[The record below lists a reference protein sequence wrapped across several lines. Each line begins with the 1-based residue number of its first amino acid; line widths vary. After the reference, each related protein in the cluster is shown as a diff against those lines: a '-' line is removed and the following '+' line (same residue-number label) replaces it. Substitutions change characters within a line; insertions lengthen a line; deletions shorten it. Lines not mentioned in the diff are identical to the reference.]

1 MSTCETQVLISST
14 QCNVIE
20 VCTPGPQGPTGPL
33 GNPGP
38 TGPAGGPTGP
48 TGPPNIPGPP
58 EFTVILPATIPSGI
72 NDSFSPFGYV
82 GGSTNA
88 LLLTGTDYTSGLAGI
103 SAFNVPAGFTLVL
116 WNASTTLPITL
127 LNQAS
132 ASAPNEFSCSNNGTQ
147 IIPPL
152 GRVMLTYLDNQWVVG
167 PSGVSGVGPS
177 LAYAPFSGTVDPGT
191 GITGFSGLTGRLN
204 VTLAGNTTFV
214 GFPAGAYDGMP
225 LTVLIVGGNYTLTFS
240 PRNASTAGAQFLAS
254 DFYEILQYDALS
266 MYYDGGLGQWV
277 IIA

>member
-20 VCTPGPQGPTGPL
+20 VCTPGPQGPTGPM

-38 TGPAGGPTGP
+38 TGPFAGPTGP
-48 TGPPNIPGPP
+48 TGPPNTPGPP

-88 LLLTGTDYTSGLAGI
+88 LVLTGTDYTSALAGL
-103 SAFNVPAGFTLVL
+103 SAFNVPAGFTLVI

-132 ASAPNEFSCSNNGTQ
+132 ASSPNEFSCSNNDTQ

-152 GRVMLTYLDNQWVVG
+152 GRVMLTYLDSQWVVG
-167 PSGVSGVGPS
+167 PSGVVGYGPA
-177 LAYAPFSGTVDPGT
+177 LAYAPFSGAVDPGA

-204 VTLAGNTTFV
+204 VTLSGNTTF
-214 GFPAGAYDGMP
+214 AGLPPGIYDGMP
-225 LTVLIVGGNYTLTFS
+225 LVVVVVGGNYTLTLSAFS
-240 PRNASTAGAQFLAS
+240 GSTVGAEFFASNSLIIVA
-254 DFYEILQYDALS
+254 YDAVSL
-266 MYYDGGLGQWV
+266 YYDGGLGQWV
-277 IIA
+277 ILY